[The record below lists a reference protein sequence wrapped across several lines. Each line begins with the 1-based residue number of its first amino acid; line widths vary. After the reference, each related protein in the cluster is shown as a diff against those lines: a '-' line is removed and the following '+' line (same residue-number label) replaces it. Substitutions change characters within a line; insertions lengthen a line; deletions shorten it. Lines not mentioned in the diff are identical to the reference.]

1 MPRGVFA
8 YGLRP
13 LAHGPEDWPPWHV
26 PCSSLRRPS
35 MYQTPIPT
43 TPRVL
48 VADDQSDILQALR
61 LLLVDAGL
69 ETELVNSVEGIRDR
83 VSKSVFDLLLMDL
96 NYTRDT
102 TSGKEGLDVITEV
115 R

>member
-1 MPRGVFA
+1 MGPWRPEPWASSPEPGV
-8 YGLRP
+8 L
-13 LAHGPEDWPPWHV
+13 WHV
-26 PCSSLRRPS
+26 PCSSSRRPS
-35 MYQTPIPT
+35 MYQAQIPT

-61 LLLVDAGL
+61 LLLVDAGF

-83 VSKSVFDLLLMDL
+83 VSKSVYDLLLMDL

-102 TSGKEGLDVITEV
+102 TSGKEGLD
-115 R
+115 